1 MKKTKI
7 ASVVIDTN
15 VYGWY
20 LSYTLDGSR
29 RNEAVNSY
37 NLLSK
42 ILELKKPLVLGTDTI
57 EREIRDAGRPEL
69 AQLFSSVVK
78 GIIKKSRN
86 IDELAKNYY
95 DSCKKESLR
104 LVTIDDCEIAAAAAM
119 SGARILVTEN
129 RRTFN
134 NPRVAKE
141 IEKANVAKK
150 IRSIKLMDSKNA
162 LGEIFA

>member
-1 MKKTKI
+1 M
-7 ASVVIDTN
+7 
-15 VYGWY
+15 
-20 LSYTLDGSR
+20 
-29 RNEAVNSY
+29 
-37 NLLSK
+37 
-42 ILELKKPLVLGTDTI
+42 
-57 EREIRDAGRPEL
+57 
-69 AQLFSSVVK
+69 
-78 GIIKKSRN
+78 
-86 IDELAKNYY
+86 
-95 DSCKKESLR
+95 
-104 LVTIDDCEIAAAAAM
+104 VTIDDCEIAAAAAM